1 METNKFISLIQNI
14 TGRNL
19 QIDTQDEILQF
30 EKEYYVFIVLPITD
44 RKICFKWVTPKTT
57 DKFLRSFI
65 TSFTTKFI
73 EPNPK
78 AYDYNYGGID
88 YKWIDKTEKEKE
100 YAYSHHRSN
109 MYTKNQLLEQIQ
121 ANFNSDNICNT
132 LIKYG
137 FYSTEYGIG
146 IFALW
151 ATDGVLNAIQ
161 KLKQYLQSKNIP
173 YTNEYSDARWVY
185 RYKLGLDKN
194 THTSILN
201 NFSN

>member
-44 RKICFKWVTPKTT
+44 RKIYFKWVTPKTT

-65 TSFTTKFI
+65 TSFTTKFFQ
-73 EPNPK
+73 PNPSN
-78 AYDYNYGGID
+78 YNGRYGS
-88 YKWIDKTEKEKE
+88 KWEDMDEKQRE
-100 YAYSHHRSN
+100 YAYHHHRSN
-109 MYTKNQLLEQIQ
+109 MYSKNELLEQIHG
-121 ANFNSDNICNT
+121 NFNSDNICNT